1 MSEQEQAQQPM
12 ETEPTTA
19 APDSPMVAEPTPSP
33 SGEGEV
39 AKEGEQAPAQEE
51 PKQEVLVLG
60 LDYGTQKCVLA
71 VTRSAEMFP
80 AIVQNNLANQVT
92 PYEVL
97 LPAILPTRPD
107 LILIIWCFFVAGMWF
122 RSVSV
127 EGSSVRR
134 LRVRYVACSLQL
146 WPSGAL
152 DVSSPSS

>member
-12 ETEPTTA
+12 ETEPATA

-33 SGEGEV
+33 SGEAEV

-92 PYEVL
+92 PYEVSPCHL
-97 LPAILPTRPD
+97 TSMPD
-107 LILIIWCFFVAGMWF
+107 
-122 RSVSV
+122 
-127 EGSSVRR
+127 
-134 LRVRYVACSLQL
+134 
-146 WPSGAL
+146 
-152 DVSSPSS
+152 

>member
-19 APDSPMVAEPTPSP
+19 APDSPMVAEPTTPSP

-92 PYEVL
+92 PYEV
-97 LPAILPTRPD
+97 
-107 LILIIWCFFVAGMWF
+107 
-122 RSVSV
+122 
-127 EGSSVRR
+127 
-134 LRVRYVACSLQL
+134 
-146 WPSGAL
+146 
-152 DVSSPSS
+152 SPCHLTSMPN